1 MSFNLLPSTSMS
13 SQTFTIEPHMSRRP
27 PFTVEAPGCPSI
39 PGETIPRRN
48 ARYPDRL
55 LSRPEDSIS
64 TVFDIVQH
72 SARKFGDRNAM
83 GSRKLIKKHTEIKRT
98 KKIVDGELQD
108 VDKTWIYFELSSYT
122 YLSFRQHET
131 VALQLGAGLRKLGL
145 VASDRLHLFAS
156 TR

>member
-55 LSRPEDSIS
+55 LSRPEDGIS

-108 VDKTWIYFELSSYT
+108 VDKTWTYFELSSYT
-122 YLSFRQHET
+122 YLSFRQHEA
-131 VALQLGAGLRKLGL
+131 VALQLGAGLGKLGL

>member
-1 MSFNLLPSTSMS
+1 
-13 SQTFTIEPHMSRRP
+13 
-27 PFTVEAPGCPSI
+27 
-39 PGETIPRRN
+39 
-48 ARYPDRL
+48 
-55 LSRPEDSIS
+55 
-64 TVFDIVQH
+64 VQH